1 MTPAAGPRVAGAE
14 AQPEDAP
21 GQVRILRHG
30 AVGHIRL
37 DRPERLNALTLPM
50 IDRMREALLRWE
62 SDRQVERILIDG
74 SGNRG
79 FCAGGDIRVVH
90 DAARDHT
97 PEAERLWRQEYLLD
111 GLVGDYAKPV
121 VSVLD
126 GIAMGGGIG
135 LGAHASHRIVT
146 ERSVLAMPEVRIG
159 ISPDVGG
166 LLLLARA
173 PGRIGAHLAL
183 TGDRF
188 GPGDALYLGFADAYV
203 PSHRLEELLELMI
216 AGDARG
222 AVRALRAPAPAPKL
236 EAARTWIDTCYDS
249 DDAALIVSRLRD
261 AGFDE
266 ARSAADMIEA
276 ASPVAVCVTVRAL
289 TAAGALDSLPEVL
302 AQDLRV
308 GLRFL
313 DRTDPVEG
321 IRAVLFDKARTPSWK
336 PGSISQVTAAMVDRH
351 FESLGPAELDVARD
365 VRRRD
370 PSTARP
376 TSG

>member
-1 MTPAAGPRVAGAE
+1 MIEKMRGAL
-14 AQPEDAP
+14 Q
-21 GQVRILRHG
+21 
-30 AVGHIRL
+30 
-37 DRPERLNALTLPM
+37 
-50 IDRMREALLRWE
+50 RWE
-62 SDRQVERILIDG
+62 ADSRVQRILIDG
-74 SGNRG
+74 SGERG

-90 DAARDHT
+90 DAARDRT
-97 PEAERLWRQEYLLD
+97 PDADRLWRAEYLLD
-111 GLVGDYAKPV
+111 GLVGDYSKPV

-126 GIAMGGGIG
+126 GITMGGGIG

-173 PGRIGAHLAL
+173 PGRIGKHLAL

-203 PSHRLEELLELMI
+203 RSDRREELLDLLIE
-216 AGDARG
+216 GDADE
-222 AVRALRAPAPAPKL
+222 AVRALRAPGPPPRL
-236 EAARTWIDTCYDS
+236 QAARAWIDSCYDS
-249 DDAALIVSRLRD
+249 DDPARIVSRLRD
-261 AGFDE
+261 TGIDD
-266 ARSAADMIEA
+266 ARDAADMIEA

-289 TAAGALDSLPEVL
+289 AGADTLDNLPGVL

-313 DRTDPVEG
+313 DRADLVEG
-321 IRAVLFDKARTPSWK
+321 IRTMLVDRGCAPSWA

-351 FESLGPAELDVARD
+351 FESLGPAELDVAREA
-365 VRRRD
+365 RCRD
-370 PSTARP
+370 PGA
-376 TSG
+376 SGPASG